1 MRINSASRS
10 DVFNEYVKIISNFNE
25 KRSITKNASGE
36 VLEAA
41 GKEAGGIIDE
51 FSSFIKGLESR
62 EAKYRTKYTLAEA
75 VKLAIDPAYIKYFDP
90 AKVTGKA
97 GATVDD
103 INNIAKIYDSSR
115 MFYVKG
121 QGAGRKYSLTPF
133 EGAIIAAVLP
143 TEIRSA
149 QKACMLALGYDINV
163 VNSFTTALSNA
174 GADLSPF
181 LNNEGLAASGRAARE
196 AATTTAQ
203 PVAQETSAAP
213 ATTTPESAQTT
224 LALPEVSAPSAAK
237 GKNSGN
243 LKVIA
248 PSIESAEGKAAE
260 EAVKAPAKT
269 PPRTRAIPA
278 AKAAVLSAEQAYG
291 IVEKYKF
298 PDILSNKIKST
309 ITDRLNA
316 GSISNNKDVESLIV
330 SEVKKYA
337 AATIFAG
344 RTENKD
350 KVKIILYTLKDT
362 SNEYYSIANIIND
375 SFKNDAVYR
384 KLFLP
389 SNVSD
394 NGYDSFVSYFKNIES
409 GATQNLIK
417 KDQAIKVI
425 EGDAGLPNDAKE
437 ALAKIYQSKPDDT
450 FFDLN
455 DVIKDIEDYKA
466 EAYRN
471 VVSTSGRAGKT
482 TAREAMK
489 NLEVTLSSNSQD
501 KEKALLF
508 LNKLMTDPSYRYK
521 IFGTNLNFEDIIKQY
536 QINIPDNIMQ
546 EARKLEI
553 EQIRSAAASA
563 GINPDIAQKASE
575 ASKVVSSEKIVVPGQ
590 LTDEVSA
597 AEATTVQTVLAGSKV
612 TPSEANKIVSEAVR
626 TSAEVIKKE
635 ATFAKG
641 TVEDIAEEVLKQP
654 VAPAQEAS
662 KADIKRS
669 AEDVKAKSNI
679 VVEAAEEA
687 ASNPG
692 PSTFSRLSSAFSSFS
707 NSLKGFYERAKSFFS
722 RAPSSPAAKEALPEL
737 AERTAKAERMA
748 KATEEATASAS
759 TVATEAARAGSST
772 VETVAGAAR
781 SAVKSSLLATLAKLA
796 GAGLLCVGVYKLVT
810 SFGSDDEAPKEVG
823 GPSTEPIEPGSN
835 VNSYDLNTPD
845 GRVAFNNFLNT
856 LTPDNAQNAI
866 DDMAAKRGAV
876 GGYRLKRPIRIGGER
891 IEVVY
896 PMQAAGSRSP
906 LMPGR
911 VEATE
916 EYMYKLLENNG
927 RKSSNI
933 KGRILADANSNN
945 PQDIAD
951 YMFSTIAN
959 KGLFKGIGTMRAGI
973 YGRGG
978 AIDENSNKG
987 FSGSRKERMT
997 MKERRSLRDVAREE
1011 FDQNEELSDQIMD
1024 SFASGYEEIMKKYSS
1039 DSEYSINNSEIM
1051 KKADKISKRYFKDAV
1066 KDLASDGFMSEYY
1079 AGFSKLYDSKVKK
1092 RKPDFKTLYGFQE
1105 ETGAD
1110 RIHGAH
1116 PEAIVVSDAIGRGGL
1131 VENASEASKA
1141 MQEVA
1146 LSMPTG
1152 NYRARYAFIQNA
1164 LKKASS

>member
-1 MRINSASRS
+1 MRINSSSRS
-10 DVFNEYVKIISNFNE
+10 DVFNEYVKIISNFNK

-36 VLEAA
+36 ALEVA
-41 GKEAGGIIDE
+41 GKEAGDIIDE
-51 FSSFIKGLESR
+51 FSSFIGRLESDVVKPR
-62 EAKYRTKYTLAEA
+62 SGYALAEA
-75 VKLAIDPAYIKYFDP
+75 VKRATDSAYIHFFDP
-90 AKVTGKA
+90 AKVTGKT

-103 INNIAKIYDSSR
+103 LNNIAKIYDSSKK
-115 MFYVKG
+115 FYVKG
-121 QGAGRKYSLTPF
+121 EGAVRKYSLTPF
-133 EGAIIAAVLP
+133 EGYSASILTGQDLIKAQ
-143 TEIRSA
+143 RS
-149 QKACMLALGYDINV
+149 CMFALGYNPDSV
-163 VNSFTTALSNA
+163 KRFTDALSKS

-181 LNNEGLAASGRAARE
+181 LNSEGLAASGRAARE
-196 AATTTAQ
+196 AATTTTAQ
-203 PVAQETSAAP
+203 PVVQETSAVPAIKNPEAP
-213 ATTTPESAQTT
+213 P
-224 LALPEVSAPSAAK
+224 AK
-237 GKNSGN
+237 SNDYGN
-243 LKVIA
+243 LTVIS
-248 PSIESAEGKAAE
+248 PSIESAEGRAAE

-269 PPRTRAIPA
+269 PPKASAEPA
-278 AKAAVLSAEQAYG
+278 AKAAVLSAEKAYD
-291 IVEKYKF
+291 IVKKYNF
-298 PDILSNKIKST
+298 PDDLSNKIKSI
-309 ITDRLNA
+309 ITNRLSDS
-316 GSISNNKDVESLIV
+316 SISSNEDVESLIV
-330 SEVKKYA
+330 SEVRKYA

-344 RTENKD
+344 KTENKD
-350 KVKIILYTLKDT
+350 KVKIILDILNDGNNK
-362 SNEYYSIANIIND
+362 YYSVANIIND
-375 SFKNDAVYR
+375 SFKNDSAYR
-384 KLFLP
+384 SRFLQ
-389 SNVSD
+389 SEIAESANQS
-394 NGYDSFVSYFKNIES
+394 YDSFVLYFKNIES

-417 KDQAIKVI
+417 KDQAIKFIV
-425 EGDAGLPNDAKE
+425 GDVGLPNDAKE
-437 ALAKIYQSKPDDT
+437 ALAKKYQIKPDDT

-455 DVIKDIEDYKA
+455 NVIKDIEDYKA

-482 TAREAMK
+482 
-489 NLEVTLSSNSQD
+489 
-501 KEKALLF
+501 
-508 LNKLMTDPSYRYK
+508 
-521 IFGTNLNFEDIIKQY
+521 
-536 QINIPDNIMQ
+536 

-563 GINPDIAQKASE
+563 GIDPDIAQKASE
-575 ASKVVSSEKIVVPGQ
+575 AFKVVSSEKIVVPRQ
-590 LTDEVSA
+590 LADEVSA

-612 TPSEANKIVSEAVR
+612 SPNEANKIVSEAVR

-635 ATFAKG
+635 VTFAKG

-810 SFGSDDEAPKEVG
+810 SFGSDNEAPKEVG

-845 GRVAFNNFLNT
+845 GRTEFNNFLNT

-876 GGYRLKRPIRIGGER
+876 GGYKLKRPIRIGGER

-1110 RIHGAH
+1110 RIHEAH